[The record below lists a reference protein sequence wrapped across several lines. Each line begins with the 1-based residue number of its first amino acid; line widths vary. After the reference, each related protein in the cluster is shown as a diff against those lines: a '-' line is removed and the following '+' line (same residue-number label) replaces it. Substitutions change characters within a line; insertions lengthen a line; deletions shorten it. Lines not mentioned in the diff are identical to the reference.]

1 MIYIYKSKYISFVNT
16 KNVYIMDGRYS
27 DVWSGKSETYT
38 LGRVQVELDY
48 RFDSN
53 NMQHSSFDSEPAY
66 SKAQFWLDWRH
77 SKVARV

>member
-1 MIYIYKSKYISFVNT
+1 
-16 KNVYIMDGRYS
+16 MDGRYS

-53 NMQHSSFDSEPAY
+53 NMQHSSFGSEPAY
-66 SKAQFWLDWRH
+66 SKAQF
-77 SKVARV
+77 